1 MPNENDLDVLYS
13 LINQSPDGYKEF
25 YPQKEGETAL
35 AKWPF
40 LAKIVISGTN
50 RPSSP
55 IQLRVS
61 ENIFELPISS
71 EVKTS
76 EIENNLDTSLI
87 TDEISDSTAEKF
99 EALNNQV
106 TQNISISVPV
116 NLRNEQNS
124 SPIPSFLSNQEFV
137 VKPEPE
143 VSINTTQIETTF
155 IDTPLVNQNSQIIS
169 LFKRLEKK

>member
-1 MPNENDLDVLYS
+1 MPNENDLDVLYN

-35 AKWPF
+35 SKWPF

-61 ENIFELPISS
+61 DNIFKLPELT

-76 EIENNLDTSLI
+76 EIENNSETSLI
-87 TDEISDSTAEKF
+87 TDEISDSTADKF
-99 EALNNQV
+99 EALNNQI
-106 TQNISISVPV
+106 TQYISTSAPV
-116 NLRNEQNS
+116 NLINEQNS
-124 SPIPSFLSNQEFV
+124 SPIPSFLTNNVFV

-143 VSINTTQIETTF
+143 VSTDTTQIETTF
-155 IDTPLVNQNSQIIS
+155 IEAPLVNQNSQIIS
-169 LFKRLEKK
+169 LFKRLEKN